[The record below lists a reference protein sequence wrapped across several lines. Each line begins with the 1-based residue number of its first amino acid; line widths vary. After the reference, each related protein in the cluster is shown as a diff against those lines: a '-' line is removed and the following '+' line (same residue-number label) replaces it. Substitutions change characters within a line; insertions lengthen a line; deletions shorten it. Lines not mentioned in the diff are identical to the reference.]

1 MRVITLSFG
10 RQTASNIAGGNLVV
24 VILIAALLIISRG
37 QSAVWLGKLAEI
49 KRKPT
54 HKLTFIYQNNVHVKL
69 ATTTTV
75 VLTSKLRSG
84 YPNFPST
91 FRTYLQRV

>member
-10 RQTASNIAGGNLVV
+10 RQTSSNIGGGNLVV
-24 VILIAALLIISRG
+24 VILIAALLIISRW
-37 QSAVWLGKLAEI
+37 QSAVWLGKLVEI

-69 ATTTTV
+69 ATTTV
-75 VLTSKLRSG
+75 VLTSKVRSG